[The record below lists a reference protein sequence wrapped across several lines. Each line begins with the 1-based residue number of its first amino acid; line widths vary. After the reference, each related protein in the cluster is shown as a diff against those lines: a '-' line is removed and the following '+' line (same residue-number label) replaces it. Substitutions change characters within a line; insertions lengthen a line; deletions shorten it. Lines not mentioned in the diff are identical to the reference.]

1 MCASRCGCVC
11 MCVCAFA
18 SYRFERNWI
27 SWVQVFF
34 LTEAKEDWNE
44 KTNEDQIENGY
55 KNMIN
60 DCCWTIKIISNDT
73 SSASSKTQNDRG
85 SKKQQIYY
93 QDWSSSCE
101 ICCIG
106 AVQYMRVLDLCLLFV
121 LFFSL
126 RYQCQTFS
134 MCLIVN
140 KNAMLS
146 IPDLWAMEIDRFDWE
161 FCFCCN
167 ATKMDK

>member
-1 MCASRCGCVC
+1 MSPWLFLCAPVDVVV
-11 MCVCAFA
+11 CVCAFA

-34 LTEAKEDWNE
+34 STEAKEDWNE

-106 AVQYMRVLDLCLLFV
+106 AVQYMRVLDLCLLV
-121 LFFSL
+121 LLLLFFFASL
-126 RYQCQTFS
+126 PMPNLFNVSNCQ
-134 MCLIVN
+134 
-140 KNAMLS
+140 
-146 IPDLWAMEIDRFDWE
+146 
-161 FCFCCN
+161 
-167 ATKMDK
+167 

>member
-1 MCASRCGCVC
+1 MSLWLFLCAPVDVIVY
-11 MCVCAFA
+11 MCVCARLLRIDLNETGF
-18 SYRFERNWI
+18 RGFR
-27 SWVQVFF
+27 FF

-106 AVQYMRVLDLCLLFV
+106 AVQYMRALNLSFFFRFV
-121 LFFSL
+121 TNAKPF
-126 RYQCQTFS
+126 QC
-134 MCLIVN
+134 V
-140 KNAMLS
+140 
-146 IPDLWAMEIDRFDWE
+146 
-161 FCFCCN
+161 
-167 ATKMDK
+167 